1 MTKGNGKAKKT
12 TKITTGELVAQKHGG
27 ALRNGG
33 TNKGGPGRP
42 PSKVR
47 QRCRDSFEE
56 RLPFLEGVV
65 DDDEERMSERLKAQE
80 MLGRFGGVDKVALTV
95 DEQPE
100 TEMTP
105 ERRLALWEQLQRI
118 KTVEEFERLLV
129 GAAKKQGVS

>member
-1 MTKGNGKAKKT
+1 MTKGNGKPKKT
-12 TKITTGELVAQKHGG
+12 TEVTTGELVPQKHGG
-27 ALRNGG
+27 SLRNGG

-47 QRCRDSFEE
+47 QRCRDSFED

-65 DDDEERMSERLKAQE
+65 DDDEERMSERLKAHE

-100 TEMTP
+100 QELTP
-105 ERRLALWEQLQRI
+105 ERIAGIMEQIQRI
-118 KTVEEFERLLV
+118 KTVGQLEKLLTGV
-129 GAAKKQGVS
+129 VKKQVAG